1 MYKHN
6 DIKNLKNK
14 INNLKDLRLYIY
26 SKYRK
31 KIIENKIRDLQKELK
46 LICRK

>member
-6 DIKNLKNK
+6 DIKNLKTR
-14 INNLKDLRLYIY
+14 IDNLKDLRLYIT

-31 KIIENKIRDLQKELK
+31 KVIENKIRDLQKELK
-46 LICRK
+46 LIYRK